1 MGLLLHQPLLRL
13 RMGHVS
19 LFHIIMK
26 AKLSCRSSQF
36 PWKMLEIT
44 PAMSQ
49 IMLVVP
55 HQIGRR
61 LSFKV
66 CCDVNGLRLE
76 TIWFVNIFLGR
87 KWPKAEVRCEVE
99 ELFYTRLKSFKSLW
113 PKFDSWIDTLKDRSV
128 RVPLR
133 PYGPSRVSIGCWL
146 LRLMVKILV
155 NLRLNFIFYP
165 QWSPEIFQSLI
176 FFRLTIKIW

>member
-13 RMGHVS
+13 RMGHMS

-49 IMLVVP
+49 IMLVAP
-55 HQIGRR
+55 QIGRR

-66 CCDVNGLRLE
+66 CCDVNELRHE

-99 ELFYTRLKSFKSLW
+99 ELFYTKLKSFKSLW
-113 PKFDSWIDTLKDRSV
+113 PKFDANWHTEKPFCACSSETLR
-128 RVPLR
+128 
-133 PYGPSRVSIGCWL
+133 Y
-146 LRLMVKILV
+146 
-155 NLRLNFIFYP
+155 
-165 QWSPEIFQSLI
+165 FQSLNGMLA
-176 FFRLTIKIW
+176 FTANG

>member
-1 MGLLLHQPLLRL
+1 MEGKASPAVLCKHNYT
-13 RMGHVS
+13 S
-19 LFHIIMK
+19 LFLPQKNSLVKMSIK
-26 AKLSCRSSQF
+26 FVWSVKQNLPWFTRSKKNLILKF
-36 PWKMLEIT
+36 
-44 PAMSQ
+44 
-49 IMLVVP
+49 
-55 HQIGRR
+55 
-61 LSFKV
+61 
-66 CCDVNGLRLE
+66 
-76 TIWFVNIFLGR
+76 GR

-113 PKFDSWIDTLKDRSV
+113 PKFDSWIDTLKDHSV

-176 FFRLTIKIW
+176 FFRLTIKSNPA